1 MEQNSDRRKFERIF
15 FSKQDEV
22 MVSLVIP
29 DYSEKPIAVQVLNIA
44 MGGIF
49 FTVRSI
55 RKINLQ
61 IGQTVIFKEIYDN
74 SNHVFPLDAN
84 AKIIWIM
91 DDDSQ
96 EYTGVG
102 SKFIESEEENL
113 QEKLTDYLEQLQK
126 E

>member
-1 MEQNSDRRKFERIF
+1 MQQNSDRRKFERIF

-22 MVSLVIP
+22 MASLVIP
-29 DYSEKPIAVQVLNIA
+29 DYSEKPIAVQVLNIGQ
-44 MGGIF
+44 GGIF

-55 RKINLQ
+55 RKVNLK

-74 SNHVFPLDAN
+74 SNHVFTLDAN

-91 DDDSQ
+91 DDESQ

-102 SKFIESEEENL
+102 SKFIESEVENL
-113 QEKLTDYLEQLQK
+113 QEKLTDYLERLQ
-126 E
+126 